1 MGLQLAL
8 VSETFT
14 TSNRSRVVGPF
25 ADMVPTDNICQVGVV
40 RLGCMVLLDV
50 ALEGCGRLET
60 NAVRAR
66 RFYTFDPTSMLK
78 SLVLISLTSAGIT
91 LNLSGTAAEAAGEC
105 GGAVGLLKV
114 RKQLLVK
121 ALYIA

>member
-8 VSETFT
+8 VGETFT
-14 TSNRSRVVGPF
+14 TSSRPGLVGPF
-25 ADMVPTDNICQVGVV
+25 ADMASTDNTCRVCVV
-40 RLGCMVLLDV
+40 RLESMVLLDV

-66 RFYTFDPTSMLK
+66 RFYTFDPASMLK
-78 SLVLISLTSAGIT
+78 SLVLISLTSARIT
-91 LNLSGTAAEAAGEC
+91 LNSPGTAAEAAGEG

-114 RKQLLVK
+114 RKQLFIE